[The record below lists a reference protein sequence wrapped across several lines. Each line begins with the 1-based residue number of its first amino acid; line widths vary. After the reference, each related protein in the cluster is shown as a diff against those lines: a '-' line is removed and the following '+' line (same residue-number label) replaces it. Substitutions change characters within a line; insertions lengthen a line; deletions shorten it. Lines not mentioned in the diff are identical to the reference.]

1 MNSSQLAGNTLW
13 VMAPEWLSHREEES
27 KSIVITER
35 IPEEWLTEMT
45 MKKRENLKSSTLLV
59 NTKESRQQ
67 QNKLFDIVTDLR
79 VCISPNSKNI
89 L

>member
-1 MNSSQLAGNTLW
+1 
-13 VMAPEWLSHREEES
+13 MAPEWLSHREEES